1 MQGTIAT
8 QLSNVFSAT
17 DRLALMNI
25 IGAIGD
31 RLSSKTLSSPGL
43 VIKAGA
49 SPVVKAGTAF
59 RSIVKGKLV
68 LKAANTDMAALA
80 GTVAN
85 GTFNVFVFFQ
95 DQAGNLQTLMGQA
108 ATLIG
113 NVNFPA
119 IPVANAMV
127 GFIIVNPTGTGAF
140 VGGTT
145 ALDDATVVPNVV
157 YQDTTGSFDPTLIIS
172 N

>member
-1 MQGTIAT
+1 MKGTVNQ
-8 QLSNVFSAT
+8 QLSNVFSAN
-17 DRLALMNI
+17 DRLAIMAVA
-25 IGAIGD
+25 GSAAD
-31 RLSSKTLSSPGL
+31 RLSCKTLSSPGL

-49 SPVVKAGTAF
+49 SPTVKAGNLF
-59 RSIVKGKLV
+59 RVLVKGSLRAV
-68 LKAANTDMAALA
+68 AANTDMAALA

-85 GTFNVFVFFQ
+85 GTFNVFVFFIN
-95 DQAGNLQTLMGQA
+95 QAGVTTTLMGQA
-108 ATLIG
+108 ATTLP
-113 NVNFPA
+113 NVVFPE
-119 IPVANAMV
+119 IPQGNAMV

-157 YQDTTGSFDPTLIIS
+157 YQDTTGSFDPTLIV